1 MKSSRKRK
9 VTAAFFA
16 AAALGGVAH
25 AAPTLNM
32 NDLVGSNTTTE
43 STTQATTNV
52 VPPVVRPVVT
62 QPTPPITQT
71 TVVTQQQAPVRPT
84 QVQQT
89 VPMQTQPVM
98 QAQTVRQQT
107 VTTQAPPKV
116 TPLIPRVRPVPVTDT
131 AKALS
136 QQHMAVSQP
145 QYVVNKQTNTVME
158 PTWLCIA

>member
-9 VTAAFFA
+9 VTAAFFV

-52 VPPVVRPVVT
+52 GAPVVRPVVIQPT

-71 TVVTQQQAPVRPT
+71 TVITQQQASVRPV

-89 VPMQTQPVM
+89 VPMQTQPLM
-98 QAQTVRQQT
+98 Q
-107 VTTQAPPKV
+107 
-116 TPLIPRVRPVPVTDT
+116 
-131 AKALS
+131 
-136 QQHMAVSQP
+136 
-145 QYVVNKQTNTVME
+145 
-158 PTWLCIA
+158 

>member
-43 STTQATTNV
+43 STAQGNNNIAT
-52 VPPVVRPVVT
+52 PVVRPMAT
-62 QPTPPITQT
+62 QPTP
-71 TVVTQQQAPVRPT
+71 
-84 QVQQT
+84 
-89 VPMQTQPVM
+89 
-98 QAQTVRQQT
+98 
-107 VTTQAPPKV
+107 VTTQSVPKV
-116 TPLIPRVRPVPVTDT
+116 TPLIPRVRPVPVNDI

-136 QQHMAVSQP
+136 DQQRTVS
-145 QYVVNKQTNTVME
+145 
-158 PTWLCIA
+158 

>member
-52 VPPVVRPVVT
+52 
-62 QPTPPITQT
+62 
-71 TVVTQQQAPVRPT
+71 
-84 QVQQT
+84 
-89 VPMQTQPVM
+89 
-98 QAQTVRQQT
+98 
-107 VTTQAPPKV
+107 
-116 TPLIPRVRPVPVTDT
+116 
-131 AKALS
+131 
-136 QQHMAVSQP
+136 
-145 QYVVNKQTNTVME
+145 
-158 PTWLCIA
+158 

>member
-52 VPPVVRPVVT
+52 VAPSRT
-62 QPTPPITQT
+62 TCSNPTYPTNYTNNGCHSTTSIRKTCTGTTNGANANT
-71 TVVTQQQAPVRPT
+71 TVDAS
-84 QVQQT
+84 
-89 VPMQTQPVM
+89 
-98 QAQTVRQQT
+98 AN
-107 VTTQAPPKV
+107 
-116 TPLIPRVRPVPVTDT
+116 
-131 AKALS
+131 S
-136 QQHMAVSQP
+136 
-145 QYVVNKQTNTVME
+145 
-158 PTWLCIA
+158 